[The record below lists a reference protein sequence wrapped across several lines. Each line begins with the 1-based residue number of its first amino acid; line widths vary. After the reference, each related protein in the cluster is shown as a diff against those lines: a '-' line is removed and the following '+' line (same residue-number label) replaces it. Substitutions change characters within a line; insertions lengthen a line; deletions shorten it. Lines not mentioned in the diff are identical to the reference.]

1 MKDKAMVWC
10 VRTGVTLV
18 SVPVEFNGA
27 PLQCVFITRQ
37 GELARVGIF
46 DASPRDAGPFLIF
59 ERYAQK
65 NIPVAVIREARARA
79 QAALDEM
86 EPSREREPE
95 RETCFAFA
103 ADVAS

>member
-1 MKDKAMVWC
+1 MKNDVIVC
-10 VRTGVTLV
+10 RVRDNTTLV
-18 SVPVEFNGA
+18 SVPVEFNGV
-27 PLQCVFITRQ
+27 PLQCVFITRK

-79 QAALDEM
+79 QAALDEL
-86 EPSREREPE
+86 EPQTEREPE
-95 RETCFAFA
+95 RETRFAFA

>member
-1 MKDKAMVWC
+1 MDNVIVC
-10 VRTGVTLV
+10 RVRDNTTLV

-79 QAALDEM
+79 QAALDEL
-86 EPSREREPE
+86 EPQTEREPE